1 MKNYRNL
8 DNYENPHSGLFLTNS
23 PFLLKRCSFFLIIVS
38 VILSLTSIVITFFRV
53 DYNITNNEYVS
64 LILGLTAILTAFT
77 VGYQIFN
84 AIEHKEKLN
93 QVEDSIKKINK
104 MQTDI
109 IKELRT
115 ERFYNKINKGEEKLN
130 EKNYIL
136 SLHFYLEAIKYIIY
150 LPQNYE
156 LAEIAF
162 EKLIELNEI
171 TENLITQNSDKR
183 SVEGCLIIITDFKKT
198 HFYHTAKVRNV
209 IDELH
214 KKIIKGIKG
223 N

>member
-1 MKNYRNL
+1 MKDYRNL

-38 VILSLTSIVITFFRV
+38 VILSLTSIVITLFRV

-115 ERFYNKINKGEEKLN
+115 ERFL
-130 EKNYIL
+130 
-136 SLHFYLEAIKYIIY
+136 IKSIKVKRNLMKRIIY
-150 LPQNYE
+150 
-156 LAEIAF
+156 
-162 EKLIELNEI
+162 
-171 TENLITQNSDKR
+171 
-183 SVEGCLIIITDFKKT
+183 
-198 HFYHTAKVRNV
+198 
-209 IDELH
+209 
-214 KKIIKGIKG
+214 
-223 N
+223 